1 MSYGVLM
8 CSKCKREIHQDG
20 PNRSWQHCPD
30 KTPICQDAD
39 KVYVDGN
46 GIGVFCNRDYFEE

>member
-1 MSYGVLM
+1 M